1 MIVMKFG
8 GSSVDSP
15 NKIKTIEEIVRREL
29 ARKPIIVVSALR
41 GVTSE
46 LHELARTSYQGTYP
60 STGYVALRHY
70 ELIRNL
76 GLDLS
81 ISPEISELGDCLKTR
96 NLPHLQYIDQVMS
109 LGERIS
115 IKIVAAYLR
124 SKGLNAQAFNSYDLG
139 LVTNSNFSSAEFLPE
154 SLPAIN
160 SSISSLDCIPI
171 ITGFIAKD
179 KKANITTPGRNKSDY
194 SAAIFARAIEAEE
207 LQIWTDVNGI
217 LTANPEIVPSARTIA
232 NLSYAEAKE
241 LAFFGAKVL
250 HPNAIEPA
258 EERNIPIRVLNT
270 LDRNNPGSTI
280 SIKSPR
286 NGVKGITSKSNVII
300 VNNRSGS
307 MIDSHGHLADTFNS
321 FSKYGKSVDAVA
333 TSNITISGTVYDW
346 QKLEE
351 IIKEI
356 SQRGKVTLYQGLC
369 QICVVGDGIDETPGI
384 QGRVFGTLPD
394 IIVKMIS
401 QAADSSNITF
411 LVDADHE
418 HEVVRRLHREFIENY
433 PI

>member
-1 MIVMKFG
+1 
-8 GSSVDSP
+8 
-15 NKIKTIEEIVRREL
+15 
-29 ARKPIIVVSALR
+29 
-41 GVTSE
+41 
-46 LHELARTSYQGTYP
+46 
-60 STGYVALRHY
+60 
-70 ELIRNL
+70 
-76 GLDLS
+76 
-81 ISPEISELGDCLKTR
+81 
-96 NLPHLQYIDQVMS
+96 MS

-179 KKANITTPGRNKSDY
+179 KKGNITTLGRNKSDY